1 MEANFLNL
9 ILLSSCF
16 LALFGTA
23 ELLYHFAKVN
33 AEYTRKLTH
42 IGSGLLTLLF
52 PIMFTH
58 YGWVIVIS
66 IEFFVLLLLS
76 LKFNFLKSI
85 NAVSRKTYGSIVYP
99 FVVILAFVFYYFKTT
114 NATHDY
120 FYFYL
125 PMLIMT
131 LADPAAALFGKRFP
145 KGKFAVGSE
154 YKTIVGS
161 LAFFIVAFLIN
172 FLLLPNPNF
181 LFLMLI
187 PLVATLAEAFT
198 GKGLDNLTIPIAVMS
213 VLYFF
218 P

>member
-1 MEANFLNL
+1 MDTNFLNL